1 MMIDEAEEF
10 LRKNDP
16 AYKDKKRI
24 RVEECP
30 YLTRWQ
36 LLRRQ
41 ALEIP
46 VSNLSKKQRKRVHCV
61 EESNEL

>member
-1 MMIDEAEEF
+1 MVDEAEEF

-16 AYKDKKRI
+16 SYRDKKRI
-24 RVEECP
+24 RIAERP

-46 VSNLSKKQRKRVHCV
+46 VSNLSKKQRCCV
-61 EESNEL
+61 NCADESNEL